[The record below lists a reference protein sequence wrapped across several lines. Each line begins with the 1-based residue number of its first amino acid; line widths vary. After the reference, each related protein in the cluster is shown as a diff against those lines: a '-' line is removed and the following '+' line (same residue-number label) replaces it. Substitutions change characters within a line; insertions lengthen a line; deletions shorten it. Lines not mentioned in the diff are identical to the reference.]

1 MPAKVTA
8 PTARSTAYDF
18 NAHLLRAHCGGD
30 TTTNTQHAHVPRT
43 NDNEVLNVMP
53 HEILF
58 QPKHM
63 SANGATRM
71 LCASSL
77 NGCKI
82 PDKAIKDTINA
93 MKEAS
98 INNRDYFAT
107 PDSGIK
113 ERQSLVEEL
122 DNLPAGKLD
131 HINDTFTNHYRY
143 IGVAVTG
150 CTGGAAGALQRQ
162 GFSATRGGLVTVM
175 NSTKAAICAGKR
187 LKMQFDIRDILRRK
201 RTVHLDGI
209 PIAKIIPHFVTV
221 DEQTAPSAEQVL
233 SSQETTTQNTTMA
246 VSTPY
251 VPDPIGFYRTTTEFT
266 LWPEADATLAT

>member
-18 NAHLLRAHCGGD
+18 NAHLLRTHCGGD
-30 TTTNTQHAHVPRT
+30 TTTNSQHAHVPRT
-43 NDNEVLNVMP
+43 HDNEVLNVMP

-58 QPKHM
+58 QPKQV

-82 PDKAIKDTINA
+82 PDKAISDTINA

-98 INNRDYFAT
+98 IDNRDYFAT
-107 PDSGIK
+107 PDTGITN
-113 ERQSLVEEL
+113 RLTLVEEL
-122 DNLPAGKLD
+122 DSLQADKLD

-209 PIAKIIPHFVTV
+209 PITKIIPHFVIA
-221 DEQTAPSAEQVL
+221 DNDTAPSAEQVL
-233 SSQETTTQNTTMA
+233 SSQETTTQNTTMV
-246 VSTPY
+246 VST
-251 VPDPIGFYRTTTEFT
+251 VITPDPINFYRTTTEFMP
-266 LWPEADATLAT
+266 WPDPQESGAQ